1 MNNVRMQWDNKSL
14 GFIQMRYTDIVGKFL
29 ARYLSKPADLEGF
42 FRDGIGLD
50 GSSVRGFADIDDSDL
65 LLIPDMTTGRVV
77 PVSKDRMI
85 ATVIADVYRGFSQG
99 RLKNDPRYAGQRMQK
114 YLEDKNMLCQLGPE
128 VECFIIDE
136 LKFSMNDGKQQV
148 DIISSEHEGCSKYP
162 IMNKQGYDCPP
173 FQDSLLEF
181 RLEVAEILKKYY
193 AIDVTNANHEVASGG
208 QIEINFAHATLTQAA
223 DNVQMFK
230 DAIRNVAKNH
240 GKIATFMPKPFFEND
255 TISSS
260 KKKNHADNGSGM
272 HVNVSVWDT
281 GGKRNL
287 FYDPDDS
294 YAELSQIGRYFIGGI
309 LEHASSLSSIVAP
322 TINSY
327 RRLVP
332 GFEAPVYLGWARG
345 NRSAVV
351 RVPAVEKNSARSK
364 RIEFRAPDP
373 SANPYLAFSAIVA
386 AGIDGI
392 SKKIEPGDKVDEN
405 IYSLSDSRKRA
416 LGIRAL
422 PSSLEEALAALKSDS
437 AYLLQCCFTTELLQ
451 SYLKLKGKETKEGK
465 AKGRSWQIRQ
475 YYDV

>member
-1 MNNVRMQWDNKSL
+1 M
-14 GFIQMRYTDIVGKFL
+14 QMRYTDLVGKFL
-29 ARYLSKPADLEGF
+29 ARYLSKPDDLEGF

-77 PVSKDRMI
+77 PASKDRMI
-85 ATVIADVYRGFSQG
+85 ATVIADVYKGFSQG
-99 RLKNDPRYAGQRMQK
+99 RLKSDPRYASQSMQK

-136 LKFSMNDGKQQV
+136 MRFSRNDGKQQV
-148 DIISSEHEGCSKYP
+148 DIISSEQEGCSKYP

-193 AIDVTNANHEVASGG
+193 AIDLTNANHEVASGG

-230 DAIRNVAKNH
+230 DAIRNVAKNQ
-240 GKIATFMPKPFFEND
+240 GKIATFMPKPFFDDE

-260 KKKNHADNGSGM
+260 KKNNHVDNGSGM
-272 HVNVSVWDT
+272 HVNVSLWER

-287 FYDPDDS
+287 FYDPNDS

-309 LEHASSLSSIVAP
+309 LEHALSLSAIVAP

-345 NRSAVV
+345 NRSAVI

-392 SKKIEPGDKVDEN
+392 SKKIEPGDMVDEN

-416 LGIRAL
+416 LGITAL
-422 PSSLEEALAALKSDS
+422 PSSLEQALSALKSDS
-437 AYLLQCCFTTELLQ
+437 DIFFSAVLLPSFCSLI
-451 SYLKLKGKETKEGK
+451 SNSKRRKPKKERQKEDH
-465 AKGRSWQIRQ
+465 GRSGSITMCEIAAENLGPNG
-475 YYDV
+475 